1 MKSKN
6 PEDTRPE
13 SLAPGRQIQLVC
25 IKNSFDLIRSR
36 VPPHGETV
44 MVRTGISEVRPV
56 SGEVFTLKVERTWVF
71 GSTRYAKG
79 LITDSRLK
87 VDQLQLK
94 PLALSPEGLW
104 DPEEH
109 RWLFEELGEDALYDE
124 MERAG
129 ARPQYEM
136 EQILPEDAVQLR
148 WEEDP
153 ILEAVELANAGAI
166 EEAEDLLGSLL
177 IADLRCL
184 DAHAHLGHF
193 ELRKGWPGAVER
205 AARHYRAGC
214 RIAGLGT
221 AKRFTGLL
229 PWGLLDNRPYLRC
242 LHGLGLCLWR
252 GGDTDGAQQI
262 FRRMLWLNPYDSQGA
277 RFLLNAIENGLSWEG
292 FTESEA

>member
-1 MKSKN
+1 MPSSAL
-6 PEDTRPE
+6 EDALSE
-13 SLAPGRQIQLVC
+13 SLGSGRQIQLVC
-25 IKNSFDLIRSR
+25 IKNAFDVVRSR

-56 SGEVFTLKVERTWVF
+56 SGEIFTLEVERTWVF

-79 LITDSRLK
+79 LITDSRLEA
-87 VDQLQLK
+87 DRLQLE
-94 PLALSPEGLW
+94 PLAMSPVGLW

-109 RWLFEELGEDALYDE
+109 RWLFDELGDDAFYE
-124 MERAG
+124 EIQGAG

-136 EQILPEDAVQLR
+136 EQVLPEDVVQLR

-153 ILEAVELANAGAI
+153 ILEAVELANSGAI
-166 EEAEDLLGSLL
+166 EEAEALLGSLL

-193 ELRKGWPGAVER
+193 ELRQGWPGAVER

-214 RIAGLGT
+214 EIAGLGT
-221 AKRFTGLL
+221 ARGFDGLL

-252 GGDTDGAQQI
+252 CSDTDGAKQI
-262 FRRMLWLNPYDSQGA
+262 FRRMLWLNPYDNQGA
-277 RFLLNAIENGLSWEG
+277 RFLLDAIEKGLSWEG
-292 FTESEA
+292 FTESET